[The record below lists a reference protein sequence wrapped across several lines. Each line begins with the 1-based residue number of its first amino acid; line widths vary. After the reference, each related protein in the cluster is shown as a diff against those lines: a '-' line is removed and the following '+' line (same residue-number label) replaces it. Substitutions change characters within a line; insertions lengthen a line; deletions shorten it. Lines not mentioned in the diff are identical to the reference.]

1 MSGCLSYKASAIA
14 WLSVHFMAM
23 SFSKIESIIT
33 LVRHGLS
40 RFKTTLNK
48 IADKKTRT
56 TKQVM
61 RVEEER
67 NFGDMRLVY

>member
-1 MSGCLSYKASAIA
+1 
-14 WLSVHFMAM
+14 MAM

-56 TKQVM
+56 TKPVM